1 MADPSVPTRNQ
12 IARIAGQDPEMVKAL
27 ERLFIVAGDIT
38 PTDIAALTILVEA
51 AGYSASAADNK
62 AEVAIA
68 NAISAQSQADA
79 AKRLADL
86 LAVAPIGDAQ
96 TSVVTDYVDLNIG
109 APHEHRTGR
118 VSWHDDEHTAEIGME
133 YGVVQQVGMETYA
146 LVENNTGVT
155 IPNGTVIGFAG
166 VGAGGALSVAP
177 YLADGSQPSL
187 YILGVMKHDLPDTG
201 AQGYCTSWGH
211 IRGIDTSSFSA
222 GDLLYPSPTVAGAFT
237 NVKPTAPNNVI
248 PIAACLV
255 SDASD
260 GVVFVRP
267 TIEQMQYYGVFSKTT
282 DATPAA
288 TNTAYTLTFDNT
300 DISNG
305 VTIGA
310 PTSRIVVPASGLY
323 QLEARVQISS
333 GNSSKKD
340 VYVWF
345 RKNGTDVPNTT
356 RIVTSD
362 VSNGYVTVALT
373 ETISLAASDYIEMAY
388 AASDTNV
395 TIDSVASTAFS
406 PAAPAIILTVTQVQQ

>member
-1 MADPSVPTRNQ
+1 MADPLTPTRNQ
-12 IARIAGQDPEMVKAL
+12 IARMAQSDPELTKAM
-27 ERLFIVAGDIT
+27 ERLFQVAGTNT
-38 PTDIAALTILVEA
+38 PADIAALTVLIENA
-51 AGYSASAADNK
+51 AFDAGVAANK
-62 AEVAIA
+62 AESYERN
-68 NAISAQSQADA
+68 NATIDYLDFRRLPPHAETERRLCWNDDDA
-79 AKRLADL
+79 
-86 LAVAPIGDAQ
+86 
-96 TSVVTDYVDLNIG
+96 TLN
-109 APHEHRTGR
+109 
-118 VSWHDDEHTAEIGME
+118 IGME
-133 YGVVQQVGMETYA
+133 YGVSQQVGMETYA
-146 LVENNTGVT
+146 RVENNTGVT
-155 IPNGTVIGFAG
+155 IPNGTVVGFVG
-166 VGAGGALSVAP
+166 VGAGGSLSVAP

-187 YILGVMKHDLPDTG
+187 YILGVMTHDLPDTG
-201 AQGYCTSWGH
+201 TQGYCTNWGYV
-211 IRGIDTSSFSA
+211 RDLDTSSFSV

-237 NVKPTAPNNVI
+237 NVKPTAPDNVI

-288 TNTAYTLTFDNT
+288 INTAYTLTFDNT

-305 VTIGA
+305 VTIGS

-373 ETISLAASDYIEMAY
+373 ETLSLEASDYIEMAY
-388 AASDTNV
+388 GANSTNI
-395 TIDSVASTAFS
+395 TIDSVAATAFS
-406 PAAPAIILTVTQVQQ
+406 PAAPSVILTVTQVQQ

>member
-1 MADPSVPTRNQ
+1 MADPTTPTRNQ
-12 IARIAGQDPEMVKAL
+12 ISRMAQSDPELTKAL
-27 ERLFIVAGDIT
+27 ERLFTVAGKNT
-38 PTDIAALTILVEA
+38 PADIAALTILIKNA
-51 AGYSASAADNK
+51 AYDAGAASNK
-62 AEVAIA
+62 AESYER
-68 NAISAQSQADA
+68 NSATIDYLDFRRLPPHAEVERRLCWNDDDA
-79 AKRLADL
+79 
-86 LAVAPIGDAQ
+86 
-96 TSVVTDYVDLNIG
+96 TLN
-109 APHEHRTGR
+109 
-118 VSWHDDEHTAEIGME
+118 IGME
-133 YGVVQQVGMETYA
+133 YGVSQQVGLETYA
-146 LVENNTGVT
+146 RVENNTGVT
-155 IPNGTVIGFAG
+155 IPNGTVVGFVG
-166 VGAGGALSVAP
+166 VGAGGALSVGP
-177 YLADGSQPSL
+177 YLADGSQLSL
-187 YILGVMKHDLPDTG
+187 YILGVMTHDLPDTG
-201 AQGYCTSWGH
+201 TQGYCTSWGYV
-211 IRGIDTSSFSA
+211 RGVDTSSFSV

-237 NVKPTAPNNVI
+237 NVKPTAPDNVI

-288 TNTAYTLTFDNT
+288 INTAYTLTFDST

-305 VTIGA
+305 VTIGS

-345 RKNGTDVPNTT
+345 RKNGTDISNTT

-388 AASDTNV
+388 AANHTNV
-395 TIDSVASTAFS
+395 TIDSVADTAFC

>member
-1 MADPSVPTRNQ
+1 MADPTTPTRNQ
-12 IARIAGQDPEMVKAL
+12 IARMAQDDPELTKAM
-27 ERLFIVAGDIT
+27 ERLFQVAGTNT
-38 PTDIAALTILVEA
+38 PADVAALTLLIEA
-51 AGYSASAADNK
+51 ASFDAGVAANK
-62 AEVAIA
+62 AESYER
-68 NAISAQSQADA
+68 NSATIDYLDFRRLPPHAEAERRLCWNDDDA
-79 AKRLADL
+79 
-86 LAVAPIGDAQ
+86 
-96 TSVVTDYVDLNIG
+96 TLN
-109 APHEHRTGR
+109 
-118 VSWHDDEHTAEIGME
+118 IGME
-133 YGVVQQVGMETYA
+133 YGVSQQVGLETYA
-146 LVENNTGVT
+146 RVENNTGVT
-155 IPNGTVIGFAG
+155 IPNGTIVGFVGA
-166 VGAGGALSVAP
+166 GAGGALSIAP

-187 YILGVMKHDLPDTG
+187 YILGVMTHDLPDTG
-201 AQGYCTSWGH
+201 TQGYCTSWGYV
-211 IRGIDTSSFSA
+211 RDLDTSSFSV

-237 NVKPTAPNNVI
+237 NVKPTAPDNVI

-260 GVVFVRP
+260 GIVFVRP

-288 TNTAYTLTFDNT
+288 INTAYTLTFDST

-305 VTIGA
+305 VTIGT

-388 AASDTNV
+388 AANDTNV
-395 TIDSVASTAFS
+395 TVDSVASTAFA

>member
-1 MADPSVPTRNQ
+1 MADPNVPTRNQ
-12 IARIAGQDPEMVKAL
+12 IARIAQNDPELTKAL
-27 ERLFIVAGDIT
+27 ERLFTVAGTNT
-38 PTDIAALTILVEA
+38 PADIAALIVLIE
-51 AGYSASAADNK
+51 
-62 AEVAIA
+62 
-68 NAISAQSQADA
+68 DA
-79 AKRLADL
+79 AFGAGVAANRAEAYQPNSFTVDYLDFRKVPPHAEAERRLCWNTD
-86 LAVAPIGDAQ
+86 DA
-96 TSVVTDYVDLNIG
+96 TLN
-109 APHEHRTGR
+109 
-118 VSWHDDEHTAEIGME
+118 IGME
-133 YGVVQQVGMETYA
+133 YGVSQQVGMETYA
-146 LVENNTGVT
+146 RVENNTGVT
-155 IPNGTVIGFAG
+155 IQNGTVVGFAG

-187 YILGVMKHDLPDTG
+187 YILGVMTHDLPDTG
-201 AQGYCTSWGH
+201 TQGYCTSWGYV
-211 IRGIDTSSFSA
+211 RGLDTSSFSV

-237 NVKPTAPNNVI
+237 NVKPTAPDNVI

-255 SDASD
+255 SDASN

-267 TIEQMQYYGVFSKTT
+267 TIEQMEYYGVFSKTT

-288 TNTAYTLTFDNT
+288 INTAYTLTFDST

-305 VTIGA
+305 VTIGT

-373 ETISLAASDYIEMAY
+373 EIISLEASDYIEMAY
-388 AASDTNV
+388 AANDTNV
-395 TIDSVASTAFS
+395 TVDSVAATAFA
-406 PAAPAIILTVTQVQQ
+406 PAAPAIILSVTQVQQ

>member
-1 MADPSVPTRNQ
+1 
-12 IARIAGQDPEMVKAL
+12 MVKAL

>member
-1 MADPSVPTRNQ
+1 MVEVSVPTRNQ
-12 IARIAGQDPEMVKAL
+12 IARLANNDPELVKAL
-27 ERLFIVAGDIT
+27 ERLFIVAGELTPADIV
-38 PTDIAALTILVEA
+38 ALTILIENA
-51 AGYSASAADNK
+51 AFDAGSAQNK

-68 NAISAQSQADA
+68 DAIAAQSQADA

-118 VSWHDDEHTAEIGME
+118 ISWHDDEHTAEIGME

-155 IPNGTVIGFAG
+155 IPNGTVVGFAG

-187 YILGVMKHDLPDTG
+187 YILGVMTHDLPDTG
-201 AQGYCTSWGH
+201 TQGYCTSWGYV
-211 IRGIDTSSFSA
+211 RDLNTSSFSV

-305 VTIGA
+305 VTIGT

-345 RKNGTDVPNTT
+345 KKNGTDVPNTT

-388 AASDTNV
+388 AATNTNV
-395 TIDSVASTAFS
+395 TIDSVAATAFS

>member
-1 MADPSVPTRNQ
+1 MADPNVPTRNQ
-12 IARIAGQDPEMVKAL
+12 IARVASNDPEMIKAL
-27 ERLFIVAGDIT
+27 ERLFIVAGDLT
-38 PTDIAALTILVEA
+38 PADIAGLTQLIVDT
-51 AGYSASAADNK
+51 GYSASAADNK

-68 NAISAQSQADA
+68 GSIA
-79 AKRLADL
+79 ARRLVDL
-86 LAVAPIGDAQ
+86 LAVAPVINEQ
-96 TSVVTDYVDLNIG
+96 TSVVTDYVDLNIS

-118 VSWHDDEHTAEIGME
+118 FSWHDDEHTAEIGME

-146 LVENNTGVT
+146 LVENNTGAT
-155 IPNGTVIGFAG
+155 ITNGTVVGFVG

-187 YILGVMKHDLPDTG
+187 YILGVMTHDLPDTG
-201 AQGYCTSWGH
+201 TQGYCTSWGYV
-211 IRGIDTSSFSA
+211 RDLDTSGFSV

-237 NVKPTAPNNVI
+237 NVKPTAPDNVI

-288 TNTAYTLTFDNT
+288 TNTAYALTFDST

-305 VTIGA
+305 VTIGTPA
-310 PTSRIVVPASGLY
+310 SRIVVPASGLY

-340 VYVWF
+340 IYVWF
-345 RKNGTDVPNTT
+345 RKNGVDVANTT

-362 VSNGYVTVALT
+362 VSNGFVTVALT

-388 AASDTNV
+388 AATNTNV
-395 TIDSVASTAFS
+395 TIDSVTATAFS
-406 PAAPAIILTVTQVQQ
+406 PAAPSIILTVTQVQQ